1 MSKSRTELPR
11 ILLGA
16 RTNRGIRSC
25 GGPGAGFALGSMA
38 DLKWLTQKLRNGLNL
53 TEEECF
59 LSADALTR
67 PEIEASAKGDFL
79 EALHGKGESVGEVAA
94 FARHFRACALNP
106 GLEAYADDAIDIVGT
121 GGTGTLGYNV
131 SSTTA
136 FIVAAGG
143 VPVLKHGNRAITSQ
157 SGSADFLGA
166 LGIRM
171 ETDPARLRAAV
182 EALNFCFF
190 FAPAFH
196 PAFKEIVPVRK
207 ALAERGI
214 RTIFNILGPLI
225 NPARPAHQ
233 LLGVFHRKWVKPL
246 ADTLHQLGL
255 RNGVACT
262 SEIPGP
268 RFIDEL
274 TTAGPNHVHGF
285 GESHALAATW
295 DPASLGFVPGNA
307 AELAG
312 GSAAHN
318 LTLLEDILDGQG
330 PTALVDTLVLN
341 AGVAFHITGKTASR
355 DEGFA
360 YAREVLLGGQLRA
373 WLAQVKAFHADTDA

>member
-1 MSKSRTELPR
+1 
-11 ILLGA
+11 
-16 RTNRGIRSC
+16 
-25 GGPGAGFALGSMA
+25 MA

-53 TEEECF
+53 SEEECF
-59 LSADALTR
+59 LAADALTR
-67 PEIEASAKGDFL
+67 PEIEASLKGTFL

-94 FARHFRACALNP
+94 FARHFRSCALNP
-106 GLEAYADDAIDIVGT
+106 GLETYAGDAIDIVGT

-157 SGSADFLGA
+157 SGSADFLAA

-246 ADTLHQLGL
+246 AETLHELGL
-255 RNGVACT
+255 SNGIACC
-262 SEIPGP
+262 SEMADT
-268 RFIDEL
+268 RFVDEL
-274 TTAGPNHVHGF
+274 TTAGTNHVHGF
-285 GESHALAATW
+285 GQSHGLAESW
-295 DPASLGFVPGNA
+295 DAASLGFVPGDA
-307 AELAG
+307 AELVG
-312 GSAAHN
+312 GSAEHN
-318 LTLLEDILDGQG
+318 LGLLEDILAGQG
-330 PTALVDTLVLN
+330 PAALVDTLVLN
-341 AGVAFHITGKTASR
+341 AGVAFHLTGKTDSR
-355 DEGFA
+355 AEGFA
-360 YAREVLLGGQLRA
+360 YAREVLLGGQLRS
-373 WLAQVKAFHADTDA
+373 WLARVKAFYEDLSQ

>member
-1 MSKSRTELPR
+1 
-11 ILLGA
+11 
-16 RTNRGIRSC
+16 
-25 GGPGAGFALGSMA
+25 MA
-38 DLKWLTQKLRNGLNL
+38 DLIWLTQKLRNGLNL
-53 TEEECF
+53 SDEEC
-59 LSADALTR
+59 LLAAETLIR
-67 PEIEASAKGDFL
+67 PEVEAALKGTFL
-79 EALHGKGESVGEVAA
+79 EALHAKGETVGEVAA
-94 FARHFRACALNP
+94 FARHFRDRALNP
-106 GLEAYADDAIDIVGT
+106 GLANYANEAIDIVGT

-157 SGSADFLGA
+157 SGSADFLSA

-182 EALNFCFF
+182 ESLNFCFF

-246 ADTLHQLGL
+246 ADTLHALGL
-255 RNGVACT
+255 RNGMACC
-262 SEIPGP
+262 SEVSPH
-268 RFIDEL
+268 RYMDEL
-274 TTAGPNHVHGF
+274 TTVGVNFVHGF
-285 GESHALAATW
+285 GQSETLSAQWTAT
-295 DPASLGFVPGNA
+295 DLGFVPGNG

-312 GSAAHN
+312 GTAHHN
-318 LTLLEDILDGQG
+318 IGLLEDMLAGQG
-330 PTALVDTLVLN
+330 PAALVDTLVLN
-341 AGVAFHITGKTASR
+341 AGVAFHLTGKTDSKE
-355 DEGFA
+355 EGFA
-360 YAREVLLGGQLRA
+360 YAREILLGGQLRS
-373 WLAQVKAFHADTDA
+373 WLSQVKAFYAESDL